1 MGATMNPAIAEDK
14 QRADDW
20 PEVIRVSI
28 WLVREQDNWQAL
40 AANFDI
46 VGQGQTEG
54 LALQNLQDM
63 VVDYLAACWE
73 DGMSFA
79 EVQRPIP
86 FRERLRLEL
95 VRLLAPLRRIH
106 HRLVTREGLIFPA
119 PDGAAHSHC

>member
-1 MGATMNPAIAEDK
+1 MNPATSDPK
-14 QRADDW
+14 GPSDW
-20 PEVIRVSI
+20 PEAIRISI

-54 LALQNLQDM
+54 LALQNLQEL
-63 VVDYLAACWE
+63 VIDYLTSCAE

-86 FRERLRLEL
+86 LGEKLRLEAG
-95 VRLLAPLRRIH
+95 RLMNPLRRLR
-106 HRLVTREGLIFPA
+106 HRLVTREGLIFPS
-119 PDGAAHSHC
+119 PRSAAHC